1 MLMITP
7 EALKLIRKAT
17 GCWSD
22 PERGRRA
29 PVTLPQVREKRKK
42 RKANQAYR
50 RKLIDQTA
58 AIMRR
63 GEPSVFAFEGFM
75 RHGLRSGL
83 CLRGWSWADADDLAA
98 DVVRSAL
105 HQIGAKRPTYQQ
117 GQPEWTQEGVIMI
130 EREYCVRCGW
140 RLPEGKF
147 KFCTQRCSSAYRA
160 DIYQRFRAEEL
171 EAVYDDAP

>member
-1 MLMITP
+1 MLQITP
-7 EALKLIRKAT
+7 EGRRLIQAALGR
-17 GCWSD
+17 WSD
-22 PERGRRA
+22 PERARSV
-29 PVTLPQVREKRKK
+29 PVTLPHQVRRKK
-42 RKANQAYR
+42 RKAYQVYR

-58 AIMRR
+58 AIMQR
-63 GEPSVFAFEGFM
+63 GEPSPFAFEGFM

-83 CLRGWSWADADDLAA
+83 CLRGWSWVEADDMAA
-98 DVVRSAL
+98 DIVSSAL

-130 EREYCVRCGW
+130 EREHCARCGW
-140 RLPEGKF
+140 KLPEGKW
-147 KFCTQRCSSAYRA
+147 KFCTQRCSWAFRA